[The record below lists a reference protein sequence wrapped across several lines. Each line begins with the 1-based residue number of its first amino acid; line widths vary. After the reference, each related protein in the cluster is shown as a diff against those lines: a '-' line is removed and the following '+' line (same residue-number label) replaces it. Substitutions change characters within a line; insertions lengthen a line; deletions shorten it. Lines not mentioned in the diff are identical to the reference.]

1 MEFMYFV
8 AILLMQMPV
17 PISAQFIVHGTVEP
31 LVAPLGGHVE
41 IHCHLSPPQ
50 SAAHME
56 VRWFRNRYTQPVYLY
71 QDGRDFYGE
80 IIKDYVE
87 RTKLLKESIGEGNV
101 TLRIENVVAS
111 DSGEYHCLFKDSDF
125 SEEAIVEIKIAAVGL
140 EMQFNVNVTSSD
152 IIVECNSGGW
162 FPKPQIQWIDSSGQI
177 IPPSSESYS
186 QDQSKLFHIS
196 TTLILNDNSKRGVTC
211 NLQNPIT
218 GQKKRTNIKLEDDL
232 LPDNI
237 YWKVPVAPCIIIAV
251 MLFVRYVY
259 FLCYQPRNK
268 GFLLK
273 VFISM
278 LLVYGGLATF
288 LLVIQ
293 YPATKEPVNTD
304 NIITNKEKFV
314 IHSVIIVFVSM
325 ISSLLYTFQK
335 VCIDED
341 FRHGKARACALRHN
355 KLYRWLA
362 LPSHREIRVIFF
374 LDFQGT
380 WSSNQDHEDE
390 ATHELATIRS
400 QDCNTTK
407 RRRATL

>member
-8 AILLMQMPV
+8 AILLMQMPT
-17 PISAQFIVHGTVEP
+17 SAQFMVHGTVEP
-31 LVAPLGGHVE
+31 LVVPLGGQVE

-71 QDGRDFYGE
+71 QDGRDLYGE
-80 IIKDYVE
+80 ILKDYVE

-101 TLRIENVVAS
+101 KLRIENVVPS
-111 DSGEYHCLFKDSDF
+111 DTGEYHCLFKDGDF

-140 EMQFNVNVTSSD
+140 EIQFNVNVTSSD
-152 IIVECNSGGW
+152 IIVECNSGRW

-218 GQKKRTNIKLEDDL
+218 GQKKWTNIKLADDL
-232 LPDNI
+232 LPEI
-237 YWKVPVAPCIIIAV
+237 PYWEVVLYIIISV
-251 MLFVRYVY
+251 LLFVRYGY
-259 FLCYQPRNK
+259 FVCYQPGN
-268 GFLLK
+268 
-273 VFISM
+273 
-278 LLVYGGLATF
+278 
-288 LLVIQ
+288 
-293 YPATKEPVNTD
+293 
-304 NIITNKEKFV
+304 
-314 IHSVIIVFVSM
+314 
-325 ISSLLYTFQK
+325 K

-341 FRHGKARACALRHN
+341 SRHGKARARALHHN
-355 KLYRWLA
+355 KLYRWLG
-362 LPSHREIRVIFF
+362 LPSHREIRVVFF
-374 LDFQGT
+374 LDLQGT
-380 WSSNQDHEDE
+380 RSSNQDHEDA

>member
-8 AILLMQMPV
+8 AILLMQMPT
-17 PISAQFIVHGTVEP
+17 SAQFMVHGTVEP
-31 LVAPLGGHVE
+31 LVVPLGGQVE

-71 QDGRDFYGE
+71 QDGRDLYGE
-80 IIKDYVE
+80 ILKDYVE

-101 TLRIENVVAS
+101 KLRIENVVPS
-111 DSGEYHCLFKDSDF
+111 DTGEYHCLFKDGDF

-140 EMQFNVNVTSSD
+140 EIQFNVNVTSSD
-152 IIVECNSGGW
+152 IIVECNSGRW

-218 GQKKRTNIKLEDDL
+218 GQKKWTNIKLAGSL
-232 LPDNI
+232 LEI
-237 YWKVPVAPCIIIAV
+237 
-251 MLFVRYVY
+251 
-259 FLCYQPRNK
+259 
-268 GFLLK
+268 
-273 VFISM
+273 FISM
-278 LLVYGGLATF
+278 LLFYGYVVTF
-288 LLVIQ
+288 LLVIH

-314 IHSVIIVFVSM
+314 IHSVIIIFVSM
-325 ISSLLYTFQK
+325 TSFLLYSLQR

-341 FRHGKARACALRHN
+341 SRHGKARARALHHN
-355 KLYRWLA
+355 KLYRWLG
-362 LPSHREIRVIFF
+362 LPSHREIRVVFF
-374 LDFQGT
+374 LDLQGT
-380 WSSNQDHEDE
+380 RSSNQDHEDA